1 MFEFATIVTS
11 LILSVPPADIL
22 THGRMTN
29 NAGAAVDGAY
39 GVTVRLWDAET
50 DGNELWSED
59 FAAISV
65 EQGHFAI
72 PLEGVPIDSLSA
84 AGNVW
89 VGMQVEADPEL
100 PRSRLASAPYAMVAT
115 RALSISCSGCIP
127 AAALS
132 QEVNDII
139 DLAAASGS
147 YTDQQAVT
155 AVVNSNLFYTKTAA
169 AILADL
175 LPADGLD
182 EVSGGLLSTTF
193 EDNFSSAD
201 TPSDIADQNP
211 LGSSSTIVVPNVGL
225 AKDFEVTVE
234 VQGHSD
240 VSELKVSLF
249 APDGEEFLLFDKDL
263 AGSTGFNLHWPT
275 VDQQQLEKFVGTNI
289 QGSWHLK
296 VVDDAFDTNTV
307 DGQLAGWNISIT
319 TLSNQKVQFTGDLY
333 GNNKQIKDLGAPTDD
348 GDATN
353 KSYVDASFKDRV
365 FSQTFLAVE
374 PGSEVTLTHTAD
386 TSLVFAQS
394 WFRDPGSGQ
403 WSRNGAALA
412 SDQLGTGSDGAFEPT
427 SSMTLAAG
435 SYDFSAMKIPPNVTV
450 TVAGAAPLVIKS
462 STNIEI
468 QGKLILNGA
477 NGGDINTSGVNSS
490 GGAGGPGGFGGGGS
504 VYSSVPG
511 QDGSGAGAGKGAS
524 NGGYGGGGGGGGH
537 GTQGTKGDASSPVC
551 TQTVGGN
558 GGSAVASLNADAL
571 LGGGG
576 GGAGGYGSAANS
588 AGGGG
593 GGGGGAVKLTA
604 PAILITGTLHVNGGK
619 GGNVT
624 NDRDGG
630 GGGGGAG
637 GAIWLVAGSVSVE
650 GSVEALG
657 GAGGVTDKSACY
669 GGDGGAGGNG
679 RIRVDAFNVQG
690 STTPAAI
697 GSASQIS
704 LTGTPLRTYQPDD
717 SSVAAQNLSLIP
729 LDIQVLVIVP

>member
-1 MFEFATIVTS
+1 MLELATIVTS

-29 NAGAAVDGAY
+29 NAGAAVDGSY
-39 GVTVRLWDAET
+39 GVTVRLWDAAT

-59 FAAISV
+59 FAAVSV

-84 AGNVW
+84 AGDVW
-89 VGMQVEADPEL
+89 VGMQIEADPEL

-139 DLAAASGS
+139 DQAAASGS
-147 YTDQQAVT
+147 YTDEQAVT

-193 EDNFSSAD
+193 EDNFPSAD
-201 TPSDIADQNP
+201 TPIDIADQNP
-211 LGSSSTIVVPNVGL
+211 LGSPSTIVVPNVGL

-234 VQGHSD
+234 VEGHSD

-249 APDGEEFLLFDKDL
+249 APDGEEFLLFDKEL
-263 AGSTGFNLHWPT
+263 AGSTGFNLKWPT

-307 DGQLAGWNISIT
+307 DGTLKGWNISIT
-319 TLSNQKVQFTGDLY
+319 TLSNQKVQFTGDFY
-333 GNNKQIKDLGAPTDD
+333 GNGKQIKDLGAPTDD

-353 KSYVDASFKDRV
+353 KGYVDASFKDRV
-365 FSQTFLAVE
+365 FSEKFLAVA
-374 PGSEVTLTHTAD
+374 PGSEVTLAHSAD
-386 TSLVFAQS
+386 TSLIFAQS

-403 WSRNGAALA
+403 WSRNGAAVA
-412 SDQLGTGSDGAFEPT
+412 GDQLGDGSDGAFEPLSNT
-427 SSMTLAAG
+427 NLAAG
-435 SYDFSAMKIPPNVTV
+435 SYQFSSMKIPPNVTV
-450 TVAGAAPLVIKS
+450 TVTGNTPLVIKS
-462 STNIEI
+462 TTNIEI
-468 QGKLILNGA
+468 QGNLLSNGA
-477 NGGDINTSGVNSS
+477 SGGNINTSGINSS
-490 GGAGGPGGFGGGGS
+490 GGAGGPGGFAGGGS

-511 QDGSGAGAGKGAS
+511 QPGDGAGAGKGGP
-524 NGGYGGGGGGGGH
+524 NGGYGGGGGGAGH
-537 GTQGTKGDASSPVC
+537 GTQGTKGDTSGANC
-551 TQTVGGN
+551 TQTGGGAGGSTVDSINADILVGG
-558 GGSAVASLNADAL
+558 S
-571 LGGGG
+571 G
-576 GGAGGYGSAANS
+576 GGAGGYGSGANS

-593 GGGGGAVKLTA
+593 GGGGGAVKLIA
-604 PAILITGTLHVNGGK
+604 PAILITGKLHVNGGK

-624 NDRDGG
+624 DDRDGG

-637 GAIWLVAGSVSVE
+637 GAIWLVSGSVSVE

-657 GAGGVTDKSACY
+657 GSAGITHKSGCY
-669 GGDGGAGGNG
+669 GGDGGVGGNG
-679 RIRVDAFNVQG
+679 RIRIVAFNVQG
-690 STTPAAI
+690 STSPAAI
-697 GSASQIS
+697 GSASQIGI
-704 LTGTPLRTYQPDD
+704 TGTPLRTYQKNDN
-717 SSVAAQNLSLIP
+717 SVSVQNLSFIP